1 MADPNK
7 EPLRNIPTVHV
18 PHVRAD
24 IGPKLKA
31 ARQAKGWSLDAVAQQ
46 TRIPKKYL
54 DAMEN
59 DRLDDLPAL
68 VYLRGFLKGYCDHL
82 EIPFEPLWDAINPNP
97 APAPATGAPPAQ
109 APAGKPAAP
118 APKTASPA
126 APAPAAR
133 PATPAASRHHKDEEK
148 SSPAGV
154 AVLAVSIVVALGA
167 FFWLRQHKTEQPLQA
182 HTPAALAPTVEPA
195 KPELTVVAEDETWL
209 SVKADGAL
217 LFEGRMPKGARQTWR
232 SRRGFL
238 LRAPQPGRLSVLL
251 NGATVQLSS
260 ATAEG
265 DYTLE

>member
-54 DAMEN
+54 DAMEA

-82 EIPFEPLWDAINPNP
+82 EIPFEPLWDAINPN
-97 APAPATGAPPAQ
+97 APAPAAPAPQ
-109 APAGKPAAP
+109 APAGKAGTA
-118 APKTASPA
+118 APKTASPST
-126 APAPAAR
+126 PPPAAR
-133 PATPAASRHHKDEEK
+133 PAAPPPSRHHHEEEK
-148 SSPAGV
+148 SSPAGA
-154 AVLAVSIVVALGA
+154 AVLVVSIVVALGA
-167 FFWLRQHKTEQPLQA
+167 FIWLRQHKSELPPQTS
-182 HTPAALAPTVEPA
+182 TPAALEPSVEPA
-195 KPELTVVAEDETWL
+195 RPELTIVAEDETWL

-217 LFEGRMPKGARQTWR
+217 VFEGRMPKGARQAWQA
-232 SRRGFL
+232 RRGFL

-265 DYTLE
+265 DYKLE